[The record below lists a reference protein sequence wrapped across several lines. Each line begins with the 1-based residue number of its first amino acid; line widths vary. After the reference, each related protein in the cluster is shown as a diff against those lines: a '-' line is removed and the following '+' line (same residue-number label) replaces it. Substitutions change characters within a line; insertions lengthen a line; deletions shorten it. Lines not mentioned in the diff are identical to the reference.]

1 MRMDQLS
8 YNQHIHKQLNNGYAM
23 LPPQGPW
30 MHTQPYGTYPIW
42 NQAYHPP
49 HPMMPNMPPRLFNP
63 PVYGANLLASN
74 TLPANSRVQPEHN
87 HRTRPDQHRPSQYT
101 RAPAS
106 HQPVIVPSDATSATQ
121 HPNPCIDTANQY
133 NLRVDLPSIPR
144 YSPIQCISPG
154 ASPDVYRVNR
164 QKDHIRTEMHA
175 QYVALPK
182 TPQCKI
188 PLSTPHAV
196 THSTCATTN
205 HPSASPT
212 SPTSKLMPSVNDV
225 NSFF

>member
-1 MRMDQLS
+1 MP
-8 YNQHIHKQLNNGYAM
+8 
-23 LPPQGPW
+23 PPQGPW

-49 HPMMPNMPPRLFNP
+49 HAMMPNMPPRLFNP

-74 TLPANSRVQPEHN
+74 TLPANSCVQPEHN
-87 HRTRPDQHRPSQYT
+87 QRPCHHRTRPDQHRPSQHT

-106 HQPVIVPSDATSATQ
+106 HQPVIVPSDVTSATQ
-121 HPNPCIDTANQY
+121 HPDPCIDTVNQY

-144 YSPIQCISPG
+144 DSPTQCISPG
-154 ASPDVYRVNR
+154 ASPEVYRVNR
-164 QKDHIRTEMHA
+164 QKDHIHTEMNT

-188 PLSTPHAV
+188 PLNTPHAV
-196 THSTCATTN
+196 THYTCATTN

-225 NSFF
+225 NSFLPWPAS